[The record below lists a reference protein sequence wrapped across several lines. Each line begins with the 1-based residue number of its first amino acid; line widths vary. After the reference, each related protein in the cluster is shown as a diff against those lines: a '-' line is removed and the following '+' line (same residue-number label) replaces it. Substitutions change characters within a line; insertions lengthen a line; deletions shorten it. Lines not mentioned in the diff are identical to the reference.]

1 MTVPCKNLEF
11 TFGLM
16 QLLSLKK
23 TFLITILFSF
33 LFSFFS
39 FAQSNLSEG
48 ISLFNQGEL
57 SKAKTFFN
65 NSINSEKQ
73 NPVANF
79 YLGRVYFD
87 EGDYEKAVDWIEKAS
102 KYDKQN
108 STYYMWLGHS
118 YGRRAQNAGK
128 LKQAFLAR
136 DSRNNYEKAIELDP
150 TNVEAR
156 ESAMEFYLQA
166 PGFMGGGRDKAE
178 AQAEAI
184 NNLDKEAG
192 YMAWGRI
199 FSFYNEDEKSFNI
212 YTEAI
217 KEIPT
222 AMGPYYS
229 LFSFYF
235 NNEQYEEA
243 VEITLKQLNYNDST
257 ATIYYNLGNALQWSD
272 QFDKAIDA
280 YEKALEIN
288 PEFYST
294 WYQIGRLAAVSNTYV
309 TEGEEYLIQLVSVDA
324 QINSNTLA
332 WAHYRLGS
340 IYEKKSS
347 LEAAKEQYQMTLNI
361 DNNHDEAKK
370 ALARLN

>member
-1 MTVPCKNLEF
+1 
-11 TFGLM
+11 M
-16 QLLSLKK
+16 QLHSLKK
-23 TFLITILFSF
+23 SLLLTFLITLFFSF
-33 LFSFFS
+33 SS
-39 FAQSNLSEG
+39 FAQSNLSQG
-48 ISLFNQGEL
+48 IQLFNQGEL
-57 SKAKTFFN
+57 SKAKNFFS

-87 EGDYEKAVDWIEKAS
+87 EGDFEKATDWIEKAA
-102 KYDKQN
+102 KYDKDN

-184 NNLDKEAG
+184 NNLDKETG
-192 YMAWGRI
+192 YMAWGRVY
-199 FSFYNEDEKSFNI
+199 SYYNEDEKSFNN
-212 YTEAI
+212 YSEAI
-217 KEIPT
+217 KEFPS
-222 AMGPYYS
+222 AMEPYYS

-235 NNEQYEEA
+235 SNEEYEEA
-243 VEITLKQLNYNDST
+243 ADITRKQLSYNDTT

-280 YEKALEIN
+280 YQKALKIN

-309 TEGEEYLIQLVSVDA
+309 SEGEEYLIKLVSVDE
-324 QINSNTLA
+324 QINSNILA
-332 WAHYRLGS
+332 WAHYRLGT
-340 IYEKKSS
+340 IYENKSS
-347 LEAAKEQYQMTLNI
+347 LKSAKEQYQMTLQI
-361 DNNHDEAKK
+361 DNTHEEAKI
-370 ALARLN
+370 ALSRVL